1 MTTIQVNQE
10 QAIVNGWLSSL
21 GAGQG
26 GVLNDHGS
34 CFLVAD
40 NEIGL
45 IISSSSGSQQV
56 AVSTHLLNLPISLS
70 PRLYEELLALNL
82 DLKFN
87 KGTCLFFDKK
97 MRVLGLLVSRDIA
110 TLDSVSFRNLLGN
123 FKEKAL
129 EIKIVIDDL
138 LYGGTELAH
147 AAHHAD
153 GYRQQSGHGI
163 RLGEQA

>member
-1 MTTIQVNQE
+1 MRTLKTNQE
-10 QAIVNGWLSSL
+10 QEIVNGWLSSL

-26 GVLNDHGS
+26 GVLNDQGI

-56 AVSTHLLNLPISLS
+56 SVSTHLLNLPISLS

-87 KGTCLFFDKK
+87 KGTCLFFDKN
-97 MRVLGLLVSRDIA
+97 MRVLGLLVSRDVA
-110 TLDSVSFRNLLGN
+110 TLDNVSFRNLLDN

-129 EIKIVIDDL
+129 EIKVFIDDL
-138 LYGGTELAH
+138 LYGGTGLAH
-147 AAHHAD
+147 AAHQAD
-153 GYRQQSGHGI
+153 GYQQHLGHAA
-163 RLGEQA
+163 RSGEQA

>member
-1 MTTIQVNQE
+1 MTTMHTNQE
-10 QAIVNGWLSSL
+10 QEIVNGWLSSL

-26 GVLNDHGS
+26 GVLNDQGS

-56 AVSTHLLNLPISLS
+56 SVSTHLLNLPISLS

-97 MRVLGLLVSRDIA
+97 MRVLGLLVSRDIEP
-110 TLDSVSFRNLLGN
+110 LDNVSFRNLLDN

-129 EIKIVIDDL
+129 EIKVFIDDL
-138 LYGGTELAH
+138 LYGGAELAH
-147 AAHHAD
+147 AAHQAD
-153 GYRQQSGHGI
+153 GYRQHLGHAA